1 MKCVYILSF
10 LIYWLVNLI
19 ANYFSSLG
27 IPRWLLVTSR
37 YNFLHIIPKLLLA
50 LSTGTITN
58 LSWGK
63 FIYLH
68 TSVVCNIHV
77 WEDFNVLGKQFS
89 AFSIS
94 RVMRY
99 FQESKMILLLF
110 AKWANLLVK
119 FPIASWYKWVKLCSL
134 HGGVSKF
141 GSHFHYVK

>member
-19 ANYFSSLG
+19 ANYISSLR

-37 YNFLHIIPKLLLA
+37 YTFLHTIPKLLLA

-58 LSWGK
+58 LSWRK

-68 TSVVCNIHV
+68 TSGVSNI
-77 WEDFNVLGKQFS
+77 WEDFNVLGKHFS
-89 AFSIS
+89 ALSIS
-94 RVMRY
+94 RVMRS

-119 FPIASWYKWVKLCSL
+119 FTIASWYQWVNLCLL
-134 HGGVSKF
+134 HGGVSKL
-141 GSHFHYVK
+141 GSHFHYVT